1 MSGQRPEY
9 KTHWTPGEL
18 SFIHELKKPYDIQI
32 YLDSMPY
39 NPNAECRSPRL
50 VIADRKAHCFEGAL
64 FAAAMLREQGF
75 KPLILDMM
83 ADNDDDHVIAVFKV
97 RGQWGAI
104 AKSNT
109 TALRYRE
116 PVYRSIRELI
126 MSYFDFY
133 FNTLGDKSLR
143 SYSKPVDLSRFDK
156 KNWAETGDD
165 LEYIGDYLTRI
176 THYPILDVQSISQLQ
191 RADPKLMDAVFLGA
205 NQDGLFKPE
214 E

>member
-1 MSGQRPEY
+1 M
-9 KTHWTPGEL
+9 WTKAESDL
-18 SFIHELKKPYDIQI
+18 IVQFKEPYHIQQF
-32 YLDSMPY
+32 LDAVPY

-50 VIADRKAHCFEGAL
+50 VISEQKAHCFEGAL
-64 FAAAMLREQGF
+64 FAAAMLRELGF
-75 KPLILDMM
+75 KPLILDMI
-83 ADNDDDHVIAVFKV
+83 AENDDDHVIAVFKT
-97 RGQWGAI
+97 GTCWGAI

-143 SYSKPVDLSRFDK
+143 SYSRPVNLSRFDK
-156 KNWAETGDD
+156 KNWSQTDSD

-176 THYPILDVQSISQLQ
+176 PHYPVLDSKSIAQLQ
-191 RADPKLMDAVFLGA
+191 RVDQRLMDAVFMGA
-205 NQDGLFKPE
+205 NEEGLYKPE
-214 E
+214 A

>member
-1 MSGQRPEY
+1 MKWTKNETEFIGQ
-9 KTHWTPGEL
+9 
-18 SFIHELKKPYDIQI
+18 FKKPYDIQLF
-32 YLDSMPY
+32 LDSVPY

-50 VIADRKAHCFEGAL
+50 VIAEQKAHCFEGAL
-64 FAAAMLREQGF
+64 FAAAMLGELGY

-83 ADNDDDHVIAVFKV
+83 AENDDDHVIAVFKV
-97 RGQWGAI
+97 RNCWGAI

-116 PVYRSIRELI
+116 PVYRSVRELV

-143 SYSKPVDLSRFDK
+143 SYSRPVNLSRFDN
-156 KNWAETGDD
+156 KNWARTLSD
-165 LEYIGDYLTRI
+165 LEYIGDYLTVI
-176 THYPILDVQSISQLQ
+176 AHYPVMDAESIAGLQ
-191 RADPKLMDAVFLGA
+191 RVDQKLMDAVFLGA
-205 NQDGLFKPE
+205 NEEGLFKPE